1 MPLIQHLNPPG
12 QGGPRLTEP
21 QGEGGFWILALT
33 DPPDS
38 VILCVLDKYVYEDRR
53 NHRSTSQQGTLQ
65 ELQTR

>member
-12 QGGPRLTEP
+12 QGVTRLTEP
-21 QGEGGFWILALT
+21 QAEGGFWILALT
-33 DPPDS
+33 DPPYS
-38 VILCVLDKYVYEDRR
+38 VIIEVLDKYVYEDRR